1 MELRQLR
8 YFATLAETLHFGR
21 AAELLHI
28 SQPGLSQQ
36 IRRLE
41 EELGVVLVERGR
53 LITLT
58 SAGEAMATEVGPLLA
73 HADQVRSLVREAA
86 SEVGGTLALML
97 TRSAPTPLTHDLLER
112 YRARHPDVE
121 VQIETAWTSHNVGMV
136 RSGSAD
142 AALVQLPLLD
152 AAGLEVI
159 ELSSAPL
166 SVILPSAHPLARKRK
181 VKIDDLRQEP
191 YIGWPREQAPGGW
204 DRLMAL
210 AWADGEPVL
219 VRTEPD
225 LERMISAVKD
235 GLGFAMATHERAFQ
249 LRRAGVVV
257 RALAPPALDY
267 VFGLC
272 WASDNLKPALQA
284 LVAECGARS

>member
-1 MELRQLR
+1 VELRQLR

-21 AAELLHI
+21 AAALLHI

-41 EELGVVLVERGR
+41 QELGVVLVERGR
-53 LITLT
+53 QTTLT
-58 SAGEAMATEVGPLLA
+58 SAGAALATSVGPLLA
-73 HADQVRSLVREAA
+73 HADQVRAHVRQTA
-86 SEVGGTLALML
+86 SEVAGTLTLML

-112 YRARHPDVE
+112 FRARHPE
-121 VQIETAWTSHNVGMV
+121 VDIQIETAWTSHNVGMV

-152 AAGLEVI
+152 DVGLEVV
-159 ELSSAPL
+159 ELTSAPL

-181 VKIDDLRQEP
+181 VKLEDLRQEP

-210 AWADGEPVL
+210 AWGDAEPRL
-219 VRTEPD
+219 VRIEPD
-225 LERMISAVKD
+225 LERMVSAVKD

-249 LRRAGVVV
+249 LRRTGVVV
-257 RALAPPALDY
+257 REIAAPAIDY

-272 WASDNLKPALQA
+272 WATDNLNPALQA
-284 LVAECGARS
+284 LVAECRPAS